1 MEIAFYNEGRERNK
15 IYPDGVGD
23 SHAPQGLDLLA
34 DARADAESL
43 GGVVE
48 KVFVLQFLEEA
59 REDGDLAVPIAR
71 GPYFPE
77 LRVEGLVELV
87 LYVGVVGGVTGSD
100 FEAGGG
106 GDGGDGGGGG
116 RRVAGLW
123 LGEEVEEEEEGEGE
137 EEGDEEAPEDE

>member
-1 MEIAFYNEGRERNK
+1 MEIAFYNEGREGNK

-48 KVFVLQFLEEA
+48 KVFVLEFLEEA

-100 FEAGGG
+100 FEAGDSG
-106 GDGGDGGGGG
+106 GGDGGGGG